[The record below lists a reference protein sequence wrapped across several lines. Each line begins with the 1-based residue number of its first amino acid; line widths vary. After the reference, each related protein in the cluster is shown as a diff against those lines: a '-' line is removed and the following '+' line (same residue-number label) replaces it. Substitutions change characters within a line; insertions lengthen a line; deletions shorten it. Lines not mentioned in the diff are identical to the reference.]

1 MKYAILP
8 LFFALMLCAQVTPEQ
23 FDTAMGLRVF
33 GDGDIWSESAQSL
46 AARLNCHMAGDG
58 AEGVVRY
65 SAYVNKLPCF
75 GSKVGQIRASER
87 NGKLLQVALT
97 LGNKGDIAKGT
108 KAA

>member
-58 AEGVVRY
+58 AEGVVRP
-65 SAYVNKLPCF
+65 LFRLCE
-75 GSKVGQIRASER
+75 QIAVLRLESR
-87 NGKLLQVALT
+87 PDSRQ
-97 LGNKGDIAKGT
+97 
-108 KAA
+108 